1 MIWYRYPFW
10 VFDMDGTLTESIHD
24 FAEIKKDLGLP
35 TGHGILESLSKM
47 NKSQAEPLHRR
58 LDDIE
63 KALAAQARPAIGA
76 VQLLTALTRAGAK
89 LGILTRNTKVN
100 ALLTLE
106 AAGLLDFFDPDDVLG
121 RDEAKP
127 KPDPQGLQHLLR
139 GWEAKPEQAVMVGDF
154 RFDIEAAKR
163 AGMLAIYVDYSGAF
177 PFGELADHR
186 ISRLDELLP
195 FRVKLAD

>member
-24 FAEIKKDLGLP
+24 FAKIKMSLGLP
-35 TGHGILESLSKM
+35 THRGILESLSQM
-47 NKSQAEPLHRR
+47 TVAEAEPIHRQ
-58 LDDIE
+58 LDEIE
-63 KALAAQARPAIGA
+63 KTLASQARPAIGA
-76 VQLLTALTRAGAK
+76 TMLLTALTRAGAK
-89 LGILTRNTKVN
+89 LGILTRNTKDN

-106 AAGLLDFFDPDDVLG
+106 AAGLLEFFDPDDVLG

-127 KPDPQGLQHLLR
+127 KPDPQGLHHLLN
-139 GWEAKPEQAVMVGDF
+139 GWGAEPEQAVMVGDF

-163 AGMLAIYVDYSGAF
+163 AGMLAVYVDGSSEF
-177 PFGELADHR
+177 PFGDLADHR

-195 FRVKLAD
+195 FRVKLTE